1 MDFKKVEF
9 DDDLDDMEAGELRE
23 LVREFAQAQE
33 ENIADFEEVTDE
45 ITEFEEFDATLT
57 EDLVEQTSLSEE
69 AASALPFSEKQDLL
83 ADLDATEASDEAGGE
98 GGSEEEANFEDR
110 GTKGETNFD
119 DEPSGPPEHVERAL
133 NGVSGVQL

>member
-57 EDLVEQTSLSEE
+57 EDLVEQTSLSEG

-83 ADLDATEASDEAGGE
+83 ADLNATEASDED
-98 GGSEEEANFEDR
+98 GSEEEADFEDR

-133 NGVSGVQL
+133 SGVSGVQI

>member
-69 AASALPFSEKQDLL
+69 AASALPFSEKQNLL
-83 ADLDATEASDEAGGE
+83 ADLNATEASDE
-98 GGSEEEANFEDR
+98 GGSEEEADFEDR

-133 NGVSGVQL
+133 SGVSGVQI